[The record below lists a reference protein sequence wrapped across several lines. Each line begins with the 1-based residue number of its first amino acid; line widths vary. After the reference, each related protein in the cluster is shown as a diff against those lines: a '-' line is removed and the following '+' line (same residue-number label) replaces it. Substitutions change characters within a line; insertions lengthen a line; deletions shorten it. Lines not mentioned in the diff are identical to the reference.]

1 MAKLT
6 VNESSGDFTHVL
18 TLSTQDIINASTN
31 QTIWGQIPA
40 GGAVD
45 VAFAVE
51 SVALAGA
58 TDITLEV
65 GTGTDDDTLIASFDV
80 DGNNG
85 VTKYNTGTAFVLASA
100 ATTTIEAGATPTSGA
115 ASGGPGVGIAAA
127 SNLIYKF
134 GGTVADLTEGEVI
147 IGVRVFDP
155 MRFSAS

>member
-1 MAKLT
+1 MSKLT
-6 VNESSGDFTHVL
+6 INEANGDFTHVL
-18 TLSTQDIINASTN
+18 RLSAQDIVDSSTN
-31 QTIWGQIPA
+31 QTIWGSIPG

-51 SVALAGA
+51 SVALSGA

-85 VTKYNTGTAFVLASA
+85 ATVYNTGTDFVQGAG
-100 ATTTIEAGATPTSGA
+100 TTTVEAGAAPVAG
-115 ASGGPGVGIAAA
+115 SGGA
-127 SNLIYKF
+127 SATNLIYKF
-134 GGTVADLTEGEVI
+134 GGTVANLTAGEVI

-155 MRFSAS
+155 MRFSQG

>member
-1 MAKLT
+1 MSKLT
-6 VNESSGDFTHVL
+6 VNEANGDFTHVL
-18 TLSTQDIINASTN
+18 VLTAQDIVNSAGA
-31 QTIWGQIPA
+31 QTVWGKIPA

-51 SVALAGA
+51 SVAIEGA

-85 VTKYNTGTAFVLASA
+85 ATKYNTGTSLAQSAGNTTVKAGAAPTESSASA
-100 ATTTIEAGATPTSGA
+100 
-115 ASGGPGVGIAAA
+115 V
-127 SNLIYKF
+127 NLIYNF
-134 GGTVADLTEGEVI
+134 GGTVADVTAGEVI

-155 MRFSAS
+155 IRFSQA

>member
-1 MAKLT
+1 MSKLT
-6 VNESSGDFTHVL
+6 INEANGDFTHVL
-18 TLSTQDIINASTN
+18 RLSAQDIVDSSTN
-31 QTIWGQIPA
+31 QTIWGSIPG

-51 SVALAGA
+51 SVALVGA

-85 VTKYNTGTAFVLASA
+85 ATVYNTGTDFVQGAG
-100 ATTTIEAGATPTSGA
+100 TTTVEAGAAPVAG
-115 ASGGPGVGIAAA
+115 SGGA
-127 SNLIYKF
+127 SATNLIYKF
-134 GGTVADLTEGEVI
+134 GGTVANLTAGEVI

-155 MRFSAS
+155 MRFSQG

>member
-6 VNESSGDFTHVL
+6 VNESSGDFTHVI
-18 TLSTQDIINASTN
+18 TLSTQDIINSSTN

-45 VAFAVE
+45 VACAVE

-85 VTKYNTGTAFVLASA
+85 ATVYNTGTDFVQSA
-100 ATTTIEAGATPTSGA
+100 GNTTVEAGAAPVAGSGGA
-115 ASGGPGVGIAAA
+115 AAT
-127 SNLIYKF
+127 NLIYKF
-134 GGTVADLTEGEVI
+134 GGTVADLTAGEVI

-155 MRFSAS
+155 LRFSVS

>member
-1 MAKLT
+1 MSKLT
-6 VNESSGDFTHVL
+6 VNEANGDFTHVL
-18 TLSTQDIINASTN
+18 RLSAQDIVDSSTN
-31 QTIWGQIPA
+31 QTIWGSIPA

-85 VTKYNTGTAFVLASA
+85 ATVYNTGTDFVQSA
-100 ATTTIEAGATPTSGA
+100 GTTTVEAGAAPVAG
-115 ASGGPGVGIAAA
+115 SGGA
-127 SNLIYKF
+127 SATNLIYKF
-134 GGTVADLTEGEVI
+134 GGTVANITAGEVL

-155 MRFSAS
+155 MRFSQG

>member
-1 MAKLT
+1 MSKLT
-6 VNESSGDFTHVL
+6 VNEANGDFTHVL
-18 TLSTQDIINASTN
+18 VLSAQDIINAGTS

-51 SVALAGA
+51 SVAIEGA

-85 VTKYNTGTAFVLASA
+85 ATKYNTGTSLAQSAGNTTVKAGAAPTEGGASA
-100 ATTTIEAGATPTSGA
+100 
-115 ASGGPGVGIAAA
+115 V
-127 SNLIYKF
+127 NLIYKF
-134 GGTVADLTEGEVI
+134 GGTVANITAGEVI

-155 MRFSAS
+155 LRFSNS

>member
-1 MAKLT
+1 MSKLT
-6 VNESSGDFTHVL
+6 VNEANGDFTHVL
-18 TLSTQDIINASTN
+18 RLSTQDIIDSGTS
-31 QTIWGQIPA
+31 QTIWGSIPG

-85 VTKYNTGTAFVLASA
+85 ATVYNTGTDFVQSA
-100 ATTTIEAGATPTSGA
+100 GNTTVEAGAAPVAG
-115 ASGGPGVGIAAA
+115 SGGA
-127 SNLIYKF
+127 SATNLIYKF
-134 GGTVADLTEGEVI
+134 GGTVANLTAGEVI

-155 MRFSAS
+155 MRFSQG

>member
-6 VNESSGDFTHVL
+6 VNEASGDFTHVL
-18 TLSTQDIINASTN
+18 VLSHQDIINSGTS

-40 GGAVD
+40 GGAID
-45 VAFAVE
+45 VACAVE
-51 SVALAGA
+51 SVALVGA
-58 TDITLEV
+58 SDITLEV

-85 VTKYNTGTAFVLASA
+85 ATVYNTGTSLVQTAGN
-100 ATTTIEAGATPTSGA
+100 TTTEAGANPLAPGGA
-115 ASGGPGVGIAAA
+115 SA

-134 GGTVADLTEGEVI
+134 GGTVANLTAGEVI
-147 IGVRVFDP
+147 IAVRVFDP

>member
-18 TLSTQDIINASTN
+18 TLSAQDIVNASTN

-51 SVALAGA
+51 SVALVGA
-58 TDITLEV
+58 SDITLEV
-65 GTGTDDDTLIASFDV
+65 GTGTDDDTLIDSFDV
-80 DGNNG
+80 DGNSG
-85 VTKYNTGTAFVLASA
+85 ATLYNTGTSFVQSA
-100 ATTTIEAGATPTSGA
+100 GTTTISGGA
-115 ASGGPGVGIAAA
+115 APRAGSGGAAA
-127 SNLIYKF
+127 TNLIYKF
-134 GGTVADLTEGEVI
+134 GGTVANLTEGEVI

>member
-1 MAKLT
+1 MSKLT
-6 VNESSGDFTHVL
+6 INEANGDFTHVL
-18 TLSTQDIINASTN
+18 VLSAQDIIDSGTS
-31 QTIWGQIPA
+31 QTVWGQIPA

-51 SVALAGA
+51 SVAIAGA

-85 VTKYNTGTAFVLASA
+85 ATKYNTGTALAQSA
-100 ATTTIEAGATPTSGA
+100 GNTTVKAGAAPAEGGA
-115 ASGGPGVGIAAA
+115 AAV
-127 SNLIYKF
+127 NLIYKF
-134 GGTVADLTEGEVI
+134 GGTVANITDGEVI

-155 MRFSAS
+155 LRFSNS

>member
-6 VNESSGDFTHVL
+6 VNELSGDFTHVL
-18 TLSTQDIINASTN
+18 TLSAQDIVNASTN

-51 SVALAGA
+51 SVALVGA
-58 TDITLEV
+58 SDITLEV
-65 GTGTDDDTLIASFDV
+65 GTGTDDDTLIDSFDIDANAGATV
-80 DGNNG
+80 
-85 VTKYNTGTAFVLASA
+85 YNTGTDFVQSA
-100 ATTTIEAGATPTSGA
+100 GNPTVEAGAAPVAGSGA
-115 ASGGPGVGIAAA
+115 AAT
-127 SNLIYKF
+127 NLIYKF
-134 GGTVADLTEGEVI
+134 GGTVANLTAGEVI